1 MLGVRVPPAGVEVR
15 PGRTVGPRVRGQLW
29 WRYGSGAGIAAADAE
44 TRGSGAVGPGR
55 SLIPGTPTPVCGGAR
70 AGGSPR
76 PRQRPGRDAI
86 RPLSSRRPPAGVSW
100 ANVCRSSSGVGH
112 NPDPLGGGLCC
123 YLALLY
129 GHPGATRSHQEPPG
143 TTRSHQERP
152 GATRGASCKS
162 PVGWRCFRNPP
173 RCHLWGAPP
182 VVYAVCVCGLCMRS
196 VYAVCVCGPC
206 MRWDVHLSASHR
218 IRLCVPQTAH
228 PVLQPGE
235 SSP

>member
-1 MLGVRVPPAGVEVR
+1 MGVRVPPAGVEVR

-123 YLALLY
+123 YLA
-129 GHPGATRSHQEPPG
+129 RSCTGTQEPSGAIRSDQEPSG
-143 TTRSHQERP
+143 ATRSHQERP
-152 GATRGASCKS
+152 GATRSDQRGQLQVTCGLALL
-162 PVGWRCFRNPP
+162 PEPP
-173 RCHLWGAPP
+173 PLPSLGRPP
-182 VVYAVCVCGLCMRS
+182 SVVCGGCMR
-196 VYAVCVCGPC
+196 
-206 MRWDVHLSASHR
+206 
-218 IRLCVPQTAH
+218 
-228 PVLQPGE
+228 
-235 SSP
+235 